1 MGSFNRG
8 DKFHSKKRFSG
19 DSGRGRRDR
28 SERPRMHQ
36 AICSECGKKCEVP
49 FKPNGSKPIF
59 CSDCFG
65 KKESSSNNRFERRD
79 SGRSDSRDKKMF
91 DAVCSECGQACE
103 VPFRPT
109 GDKPVFC
116 NNCFGKRKN
125 SGSSKKNIVSTT
137 AIGSDKYK
145 KQFEMLNGKLDEILK
160 MLTLKNSVK
169 EKIKKEKVNVEKTV
183 KKVANKDKEKKVVAK
198 KKVVKKAVVK
208 KKVIKKS
215 VAKKKAPASKKS
227 VKKNKKK

>member
-19 DSGRGRRDR
+19 DSGRGRSDR

-59 CSDCFG
+59 CSDCFS
-65 KKESSSNNRFERRD
+65 KKESTNNNRFERRD
-79 SGRSDSRDKKMF
+79 SKRSDFRDKKMF

-109 GDKPVFC
+109 SDKPVFC

-125 SGSSKKNIVSTT
+125 SGSSKKNIIAT
-137 AIGSDKYK
+137 AVIGSDQHK
-145 KQFEMLNGKLDEILK
+145 KQFEVLNGKLDEILK
-160 MLTLKNSVK
+160 MLTPKNLVK
-169 EKIKKEKVNVEKTV
+169 EKIKKEKVNVKKAV
-183 KKVANKDKEKKVVAK
+183 KEVANKDKEKKVVAK
-198 KKVVKKAVVK
+198 KRVVKKAVAKKKVVKKA
-208 KKVIKKS
+208 
-215 VAKKKAPASKKS
+215 VAKKKAPASKKP